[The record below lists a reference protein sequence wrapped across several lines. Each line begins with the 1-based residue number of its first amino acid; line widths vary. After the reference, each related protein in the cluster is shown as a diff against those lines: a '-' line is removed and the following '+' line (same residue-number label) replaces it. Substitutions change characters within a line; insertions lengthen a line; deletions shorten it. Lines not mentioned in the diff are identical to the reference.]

1 MTPFPTVPRLRVLVL
16 AITLSVGAVPAFAQE
31 MDHSQMQMPPATAAP
46 PAKKP
51 TTKKPATR
59 KPVAKPAATKTKAAD
74 PHAGH
79 VMPSPAAP
87 ELSPQPAAVDHAA
100 MGHASPPPTD
110 TAEPDHAAM
119 GHKPAAATEAPDVDH
134 AAMGHDMPPR
144 EQPTGM
150 DHSAMGHGAHAGSG
164 DLPATAAP
172 REPIPEITEADREAA
187 FPDVAGHAVHDNAVH
202 WFALLDRFET
212 WDEDDAWPVAWEGS
226 GWIGTDLDRAWV
238 RSEGE
243 AVDGTVESANVE
255 LFYGRAIARWW
266 DAVVGVRH
274 DFGDGPSRTFAAV
287 GVMGLAP
294 YMFEVEA
301 TAYLG
306 ESGQTGLGLEAEY
319 ETLFTNRLILQSV
332 IEAEAWSKDDP
343 ARGTGSGLGKVEAGL
358 RLRYEF
364 TRRFAPYV
372 GIVRERLFGRTADF
386 REARGGEVDDTR
398 FVIGLRTWF

>member
-1 MTPFPTVPRLRVLVL
+1 MTDMTSARRPALLRVAIALALGLTPTLVL
-16 AITLSVGAVPAFAQE
+16 AQN
-31 MDHSQMQMPPATAAP
+31 MDHSAHGAH
-46 PAKKP
+46 
-51 TTKKPATR
+51 
-59 KPVAKPAATKTKAAD
+59 KPVP
-74 PHAGH
+74 
-79 VMPSPAAP
+79 
-87 ELSPQPAAVDHAA
+87 
-100 MGHASPPPTD
+100 
-110 TAEPDHAAM
+110 EPDHEEHEDGQPAEQA
-119 GHKPAAATEAPDVDH
+119 GHDHSTMEHASEPSATPLPSEADVDH
-134 AAMGHDMPPR
+134 AAMGHRPAAATEEPDVDHAVMGHDMSTQ
-144 EQPTGM
+144 EQPPGM

-172 REPIPEITEADREAA
+172 REPIPEITEADRVAA

-202 WFALLDRFET
+202 WFVLLDRLET
-212 WDEDDAWPVAWEGS
+212 WDEDDASPIAWEGS

-255 LFYGRAIARWW
+255 LFYGRAVARWW

-274 DFGDGPSRTFAAV
+274 DFGDGPSRTFAAI

-332 IEAEAWSKDDP
+332 IEAEAWGKDDP
-343 ARGTGSGLGKVEAGL
+343 ARGIGSGLSKVEAGF

-372 GIVRERLFGRTADF
+372 GIVRERVFGQTADF
-386 REARGGEVDDTR
+386 RETNGGEVDDTR
-398 FVIGLRTWF
+398 FVLGLRTWF

>member
-31 MDHSQMQMPPATAAP
+31 MDHSKMQMPPATAAP

-119 GHKPAAATEAPDVDH
+119 GHKPAVATEAPDVDH